1 MFARLIGR
9 ALPRAQS
16 AQERLPNLQA
26 LPILSSDA
34 LSSVAYATEAS
45 LGVLILAGSSAL
57 KQSLPIT
64 LAIIALIVIVVLSVI
79 DNLVKGASGQ
89 AVQAMNIMFGLDEG
103 AGLAVVP
110 LAP

>member
-1 MFARLIGR
+1 MFAAELFSRLIGR
-9 ALPRAQS
+9 ALPRAQGGH
-16 AQERLPNLQA
+16 ERLPNLQA

-64 LAIIALIVIVVLSVI
+64 LAIIALMPFCLQAPARFWLLRH
-79 DNLVKGASGQ
+79 LVPPWWQ
-89 AVQAMNIMFGLDEG
+89 ARMD
-103 AGLAVVP
+103 P
-110 LAP
+110 SP